1 MNTTETIKGFSAEKK
16 TALCIV
22 MSMFYFAML
31 AYPFGVA
38 MEGYVWQKAVI
49 AGVIFFA
56 ISIPAWIVNLKREFY
71 SVEQAEGAAEAMPA
85 AAVDLSRPEN
95 AMKPTMIGEVAKM
108 QKWLTVDDVAQILF
122 CQEAEDNAKFGQIAI
137 KRNYLSREQVDELLS
152 MLNGYRTSENPQE
165 AK

>member
-1 MNTTETIKGFSAEKK
+1 MNTTETTTRFSAEKK
-16 TALCIV
+16 TAMCIV

-71 SVEQAEGAAEAMPA
+71 GAAEAEGVAEEMAEHRLNLSVPA
-85 AAVDLSRPEN
+85 SMTQAR
-95 AMKPTMIGEVAKM
+95 KIGELARM
-108 QKWLTVDDVAQILF
+108 QKWLTVDDVAQILY
-122 CQEAEDNAKFGQIAI
+122 CQNADSESKFGQIAV
-137 KRNYLSREQVDELLS
+137 KRNYLTREQVDTLLS
-152 MLNGYRTSENPQE
+152 LLHGSAKTESYQE

>member
-1 MNTTETIKGFSAEKK
+1 MNTRETLKQLSPEKK

-38 MEGYVWQKAVI
+38 MEGYVWQKALI

-71 SVEQAEGAAEAMPA
+71 SETAAEGAVADMLDNEL
-85 AAVDLSRPEN
+85 DLSSSGDNKKVKTISEI
-95 AMKPTMIGEVAKM
+95 AQMKH
-108 QKWLTVDDVAQILF
+108 WLTPEEIEQIHF
-122 CQEAEDNAKFGQIAI
+122 CQHGAQGGSFSQIAV
-137 KRNYLSREQVDELLS
+137 KRNYLTREQVDTLLATAS
-152 MLNGYRTSENPQE
+152 VD
-165 AK
+165 A